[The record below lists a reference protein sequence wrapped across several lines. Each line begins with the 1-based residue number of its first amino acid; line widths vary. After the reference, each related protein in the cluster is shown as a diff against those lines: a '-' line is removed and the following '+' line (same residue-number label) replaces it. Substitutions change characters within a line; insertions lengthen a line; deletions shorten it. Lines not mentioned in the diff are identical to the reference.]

1 MRLQFNQMK
10 NYFQIVLL
18 LLLCTSLKAQDKN
31 VFDIARKGTLSEIEG
46 IYKQNPELVNAINDN
61 KATPLIL
68 ACYRNNE
75 AVALYLSDK
84 VSNINYNS
92 GMGTAL
98 MAAIMSGNKVII
110 EKLISKKADLDQ
122 QDIQGK
128 TALIYAAFNNNFEV
142 AQLLVKAGAN
152 SKLADNEKRT
162 ALDYAKFN
170 KNTQLIILLD
180 K

>member
-1 MRLQFNQMK
+1 MK
-10 NYFQIVLL
+10 QIILFIYFIVF
-18 LLLCTSLKAQDKN
+18 SAFSQAQDKN
-31 VFDIARKGTLSEIEG
+31 VFDIARKGTLSDIQEIFNQTPDL
-46 IYKQNPELVNAINDN
+46 INSINDN

-84 VSNINYNS
+84 VSNVNYNS

-98 MAAIMSGNKVII
+98 MASIMSGNKVII

-122 QDIQGK
+122 TDTQGK
-128 TALIYAAFNNNFEV
+128 TALIYAAFNNNTEIV
-142 AQLLVKAGAN
+142 QMLIKAGAN
-152 SKLADNEKRT
+152 KKLADKENRT

-180 K
+180 F

>member
-1 MRLQFNQMK
+1 MK
-10 NYFQIVLL
+10 QIILFIYFIVF
-18 LLLCTSLKAQDKN
+18 SAFSQAQDKN
-31 VFDIARKGTLSEIEG
+31 VFDIARKGTLSDIQEIFNQTPDL
-46 IYKQNPELVNAINDN
+46 INSINDN

-84 VSNINYNS
+84 VSNVNYNS

-122 QDIQGK
+122 TDTQGK
-128 TALIYAAFNNNFEV
+128 TALIYAAFNNNTEIV
-142 AQLLVKAGAN
+142 QMLLKAGAN
-152 SKLADNEKRT
+152 KKLADTENRT
-162 ALDYAKFN
+162 ALEYAKFN

-180 K
+180 N

>member
-1 MRLQFNQMK
+1 MK
-10 NYFQIVLL
+10 KFFKIIIL

-31 VFDIARKGTLSEIEG
+31 VFDIARKGTLSDIQEIFN
-46 IYKQNPELVNAINDN
+46 QTPELINAINDN

-84 VSNINYNS
+84 VSNVNYNS

-110 EKLISKKADLDQ
+110 DKLISKKADLDQ
-122 QDIQGK
+122 TDTQGK
-128 TALIYAAFNNNFEV
+128 TALIYAAFNNNTEIV
-142 AQLLVKAGAN
+142 KMLIKAGAN
-152 SKLADNEKRT
+152 KKLADKENRT

-180 K
+180 

>member
-1 MRLQFNQMK
+1 MK
-10 NYFQIVLL
+10 QIVLFI
-18 LLLCTSLKAQDKN
+18 SLIFFSVFLQAQEKT
-31 VFDIARKGTLSEIEG
+31 VFDIARKGTLSEIQE
-46 IYKQNPELVNAINDN
+46 IYNRNPELINAVNDN

-68 ACYRNNE
+68 SCYRNNE
-75 AVALYLSDK
+75 AVALYLLDK

-110 EKLISKKADLDQ
+110 EKLIVKKADLDQ
-122 QDIQGK
+122 IDTQGK
-128 TALIYAAFNNNFEV
+128 SALIYAAFNNNVELV
-142 AQLLVKAGAN
+142 QLLLKAGAN
-152 SKLADNEKRT
+152 KKLADKENRT

-180 K
+180 L

>member
-1 MRLQFNQMK
+1 MK
-10 NYFQIVLL
+10 NFFKLVQL
-18 LLLCTSLKAQDKN
+18 LLLCTSLKAPDKN
-31 VFDIARKGTLSEIEG
+31 VFDVARKGTLIEMEA
-46 IYKQNPELVNAINDN
+46 IYKQKTELVDAVNDN

-75 AVALYLSDK
+75 AVALYLTDK

-110 EKLISKKADLDQ
+110 QKLISKKADLDQ
-122 QDIQGK
+122 KDTQGK
-128 TALIYAAFNNNFEV
+128 TALIYAAFNNNFEI

-152 SKLADNEKRT
+152 SKLADNENRT

-180 K
+180 Q

>member
-1 MRLQFNQMK
+1 MK
-10 NYFQIVLL
+10 NFLQIIIL

-31 VFDIARKGTLSEIEG
+31 VFDIARKGTLSDIQEIFN
-46 IYKQNPELVNAINDN
+46 QTPELINAINDN

-84 VSNINYNS
+84 VSNVNYNS

-98 MAAIMSGNKVII
+98 MASIMSGNKVII

-122 QDIQGK
+122 TDTQGK
-128 TALIYAAFNNNFEV
+128 TALIYASFNNNTEIV
-142 AQLLVKAGAN
+142 QMLIKSGAN
-152 SKLADNEKRT
+152 KKLADKENRT
-162 ALDYAKFN
+162 ALDYAIFN

-180 K
+180 

>member
-1 MRLQFNQMK
+1 MK

-18 LLLCTSLKAQDKN
+18 LLLCTSLKGQVKN
-31 VFDIARKGTLSEIEG
+31 VFDVARKGTLSEIQN

-75 AVALYLSDK
+75 AVALYLSDI

>member
-1 MRLQFNQMK
+1 MQLIQMK
-10 NYFQIVLL
+10 NFLQIVFLL
-18 LLLCTSLKAQDKN
+18 LFCTFLQAQEKN
-31 VFDIARKGTLSEIEG
+31 VFDVARKGTLLEMEA
-46 IYKQNPELVNAINDN
+46 IYKQKPELINSVNDN

-68 ACYRNNE
+68 SCYRNNE

-84 VSNINYNS
+84 VSNMNYNS

-122 QDIQGK
+122 KDTQGK
-128 TALIYAAFNNNFEV
+128 TALIYATFNNNLETV
-142 AQLLVKAGAN
+142 QLLIKAGAN
-152 SKLADNEKRT
+152 SKLADIENRT

-170 KNTQLIILLD
+170 KNTQLIILLNN
-180 K
+180 

>member
-1 MRLQFNQMK
+1 MK
-10 NYFQIVLL
+10 NFFKIIIL

-31 VFDIARKGTLSEIEG
+31 VFDIARKGTLSDIQEIFN
-46 IYKQNPELVNAINDN
+46 QTPELINAINDN

-84 VSNINYNS
+84 VSNVNYNS

-98 MAAIMSGNKVII
+98 MASIMSGNKVII
-110 EKLISKKADLDQ
+110 DKLISKKADLDQ
-122 QDIQGK
+122 TDTQGK
-128 TALIYAAFNNNFEV
+128 TALIYAAFNNNTEIV
-142 AQLLVKAGAN
+142 KMLIKAGAN
-152 SKLADNEKRT
+152 KKLADKENRT
-162 ALDYAKFN
+162 ALDYVKFN

-180 K
+180 

>member
-1 MRLQFNQMK
+1 MK
-10 NYFQIVLL
+10 QIILFIYFIVF
-18 LLLCTSLKAQDKN
+18 SAFSQAQDKN
-31 VFDIARKGTLSEIEG
+31 VFDIARKGTLSDIQEIFNQTPNL
-46 IYKQNPELVNAINDN
+46 INSINDN

-98 MAAIMSGNKVII
+98 MASIMSGNKVII

-122 QDIQGK
+122 TDTQGK
-128 TALIYAAFNNNFEV
+128 TALIYASFNNNTEIV
-142 AQLLVKAGAN
+142 QMLIKAGAN
-152 SKLADNEKRT
+152 KKLADKENRT

-180 K
+180 

>member
-1 MRLQFNQMK
+1 MFYFNIMK
-10 NYFQIVLL
+10 NLFLIPFFLFF
-18 LLLCTSLKAQDKN
+18 CTALHAQDKS
-31 VFDIARKGTLSEIEG
+31 VFDVARKGTVIEMQD
-46 IYKQNPELVNAINDN
+46 IYRQNPELINAINDN

-75 AVALYLSDK
+75 AVALYLLDK

-110 EKLISKKADLDQ
+110 EKLITKKAALDQ
-122 QDIQGK
+122 TDTQGK
-128 TALIYAAFNNNFEV
+128 TALIYAAFNNNIEIV
-142 AQLLVKAGAN
+142 QMLIKAGAN
-152 SKLADNEKRT
+152 KKLADTENRT
-162 ALDYAKFN
+162 ALEYAKFN

-180 K
+180 H

>member
-1 MRLQFNQMK
+1 MK
-10 NYFQIVLL
+10 QIILFIYFILFSAFSQ
-18 LLLCTSLKAQDKN
+18 AQDKN
-31 VFDIARKGTLSEIEG
+31 VFDIARKGTLSDIQEIFNQTPDL
-46 IYKQNPELVNAINDN
+46 INSINDN

-84 VSNINYNS
+84 VSNVNYNS

-98 MAAIMSGNKVII
+98 MASIMSGNKVII

-122 QDIQGK
+122 TDTQGK
-128 TALIYAAFNNNFEV
+128 TALIYAAFNNNTEIV
-142 AQLLVKAGAN
+142 QMLIKAGAN
-152 SKLADNEKRT
+152 KKLADKENRT

-180 K
+180 

>member
-1 MRLQFNQMK
+1 MK
-10 NYFQIVLL
+10 QIILFIYFIVF
-18 LLLCTSLKAQDKN
+18 SAFSQAQDKN
-31 VFDIARKGTLSEIEG
+31 VFDIARKGTLSDIQEIFNQTPDL
-46 IYKQNPELVNAINDN
+46 INSINDN

-122 QDIQGK
+122 TDTQGK
-128 TALIYAAFNNNFEV
+128 TALIYAAFNNNTEIV
-142 AQLLVKAGAN
+142 QMLLKAGAN
-152 SKLADNEKRT
+152 KKLADTENRT
-162 ALDYAKFN
+162 ALEYAKFN

-180 K
+180 N

>member
-1 MRLQFNQMK
+1 MK
-10 NYFQIVLL
+10 QIILFIYFIVF
-18 LLLCTSLKAQDKN
+18 SAFSQAQDKN
-31 VFDIARKGTLSEIEG
+31 VFDIARKGTLSDIQEIFNQTPDL
-46 IYKQNPELVNAINDN
+46 INSINDN

-98 MAAIMSGNKVII
+98 MASIMSGNKVII

-122 QDIQGK
+122 TDTQGK
-128 TALIYAAFNNNFEV
+128 TALIYASFNNNTEIV
-142 AQLLVKAGAN
+142 QMLIKAGAN
-152 SKLADNEKRT
+152 KKLADKENRT

-180 K
+180 

>member
-1 MRLQFNQMK
+1 MK
-10 NYFQIVLL
+10 NFFQIVLL

-31 VFDIARKGTLSEIEG
+31 VFDVARKGTLSEIEG
-46 IYKQNPELVNAINDN
+46 IYKQNPDLLNAINDN

-84 VSNINYNS
+84 VTNINYNS

-98 MAAIMSGNKVII
+98 MAAIMSGNKIII

-122 QDIQGK
+122 KDTQGK
-128 TALIYAAFNNNFEV
+128 TALIYAAFNNNLEITKI
-142 AQLLVKAGAN
+142 LIKAGAN
-152 SKLADNEKRT
+152 SKLADNVKRT

-180 K
+180 H

>member
-1 MRLQFNQMK
+1 MK
-10 NYFQIVLL
+10 QIILFIYFILFSAVSQ
-18 LLLCTSLKAQDKN
+18 AQDKN
-31 VFDIARKGTLSEIEG
+31 VFDIARKGTLSDIQEIFNQTPDL
-46 IYKQNPELVNAINDN
+46 INSINDN

-98 MAAIMSGNKVII
+98 MASIMSGNKVII

-122 QDIQGK
+122 TDTQGK
-128 TALIYAAFNNNFEV
+128 TALIYASFNNNTEIV
-142 AQLLVKAGAN
+142 QMLIKAGAN
-152 SKLADNEKRT
+152 KKLADKENRT

-180 K
+180 

>member
-1 MRLQFNQMK
+1 MK
-10 NYFQIVLL
+10 NFFQIILL
-18 LLLCTSLKAQDKN
+18 LLLCTSLKAQVKN
-31 VFDIARKGTLSEIEG
+31 VFDVARKGTITEIEA
-46 IYKQNPELVNAINDN
+46 IYKQNPELINTVNDN
-61 KATPLIL
+61 NATPLIL

-84 VSNINYNS
+84 VANINYNF

-98 MAAIMSGNKVII
+98 MAAIMSGNKIII

-122 QDIQGK
+122 TDTQGK
-128 TALIYAAFNNNFEV
+128 TALIYAAFNNNTEIV
-142 AQLLVKAGAN
+142 QMLIKAGAN
-152 SKLADNEKRT
+152 KKLADKENRT

-180 K
+180 

>member
-1 MRLQFNQMK
+1 MK
-10 NYFQIVLL
+10 NFFQLVLL
-18 LLLCTSLKAQDKN
+18 LLLCTSLKAQYKN
-31 VFDIARKGTLSEIEG
+31 VFDVARKGTLIEMEA
-46 IYKQNPELVNAINDN
+46 IYKQKTELVDAVNDN

-75 AVALYLSDK
+75 AVALYLTDK

-110 EKLISKKADLDQ
+110 QKLISKKADLDQ
-122 QDIQGK
+122 KDTQGK
-128 TALIYAAFNNNFEV
+128 TALIYAAFNNNFEI

-152 SKLADNEKRT
+152 SKLADNENRT

-180 K
+180 Q

>member
-1 MRLQFNQMK
+1 MK
-10 NYFQIVLL
+10 NVFQLL
-18 LLLCTSLKAQDKN
+18 LLLLFCGSLKAQDKN
-31 VFDIARKGTLSEIEG
+31 VFDVARKGTLTEIEG
-46 IYKQNPELVNAINDN
+46 IYQKNPEFVNAISDN

-98 MAAIMSGNKVII
+98 MAAIMSGNKTII

-122 QDIQGK
+122 KDTQGK
-128 TALIYAAFNNNFEV
+128 TALIYAAFNNNVEIT
-142 AQLLVKAGAN
+142 QMLIKAGAN

-170 KNTQLIILLD
+170 KNTPLIILLD
-180 K
+180 H

>member
-1 MRLQFNQMK
+1 MK
-10 NYFQIVLL
+10 NFLL
-18 LLLCTSLKAQDKN
+18 LAISMLWFTAFQAQDKT
-31 VFDIARKGTLSEIEG
+31 VFDVARKGTLTEIQD
-46 IYKQNPELVNAINDN
+46 IYKRNPELINSINDN

-98 MAAIMSGNKVII
+98 MAAIMSGNKIII
-110 EKLISKKADLDQ
+110 EKLIAKKADLDQ
-122 QDIQGK
+122 KDTQGK
-128 TALIYAAFNNNFEV
+128 TALIYATFNNNTEIV
-142 AQLLVKAGAN
+142 QLLIKAGAN
-152 SKLADNEKRT
+152 IKIADNENRT

-180 K
+180 Y

>member
-1 MRLQFNQMK
+1 MK
-10 NYFQIVLL
+10 NFLL
-18 LLLCTSLKAQDKN
+18 LAIFLLFNSALQAQDKS
-31 VFDIARKGTLSEIEG
+31 VFDVARKGTLTEMQDIF
-46 IYKQNPELVNAINDN
+46 KQNPELINAINDN

-68 ACYRNNE
+68 SCYRNNE

-110 EKLISKKADLDQ
+110 EKLIANKADLNQTDT
-122 QDIQGK
+122 QGK
-128 TALIYAAFNNNFEV
+128 TALIYAAFNNNTEIV
-142 AQLLVKAGAN
+142 QLLIKAGADK
-152 SKLADNEKRT
+152 KLADKENRT

-170 KNTQLIILLD
+170 KNTSLIILLD
-180 K
+180 F

>member
-1 MRLQFNQMK
+1 MK
-10 NYFQIVLL
+10 QIILFIYFILFSAVSQ
-18 LLLCTSLKAQDKN
+18 AQDKN
-31 VFDIARKGTLSEIEG
+31 VFDIARKGTLSDIQEIFNQTPDL
-46 IYKQNPELVNAINDN
+46 INSINDN

-84 VSNINYNS
+84 VSNVNYNS

-98 MAAIMSGNKVII
+98 MASIMSGNKVII

-122 QDIQGK
+122 TDTQGK
-128 TALIYAAFNNNFEV
+128 TALIYASFNNNTEIV
-142 AQLLVKAGAN
+142 QMLIKAGAN
-152 SKLADNEKRT
+152 KKLADKENRT

-180 K
+180 

>member
-1 MRLQFNQMK
+1 MK
-10 NYFQIVLL
+10 HFFQIVLL
-18 LLLCTSLKAQDKN
+18 LLLCTSLKAQNKN
-31 VFDIARKGTLSEIEG
+31 VFDVARKGTLSEMQDIFL
-46 IYKQNPELVNAINDN
+46 QNPELVNAINDN

-84 VSNINYNS
+84 VSDVNYNS

-110 EKLISKKADLDQ
+110 EKLVSKKADLDQ

-128 TALIYAAFNNNFEV
+128 TALIYAAFNNNLEI

-152 SKLADNEKRT
+152 SKLVDNEKRT

-170 KNTQLIILLD
+170 KNTKLIILLD
-180 K
+180 H

>member
-1 MRLQFNQMK
+1 MRQL
-10 NYFQIVLL
+10 VLL
-18 LLLCTSLKAQDKN
+18 FFILFSVSFQAQEKT
-31 VFDIARKGTLSEIEG
+31 VFDIARKGTLSEIQA
-46 IYKQNPELVNAINDN
+46 IYSGNPEIINAVNDN
-61 KATPLIL
+61 KSSPLIL

-75 AVALYLSDK
+75 AVALYLLDK

-110 EKLISKKADLDQ
+110 EKLIAKKADLDQ
-122 QDIQGK
+122 TDTQGK
-128 TALIYAAFNNNFEV
+128 TALIYAAFNNNTEIV
-142 AQLLVKAGAN
+142 QMLLKAGADK
-152 SKLADNEKRT
+152 KLADKENRT

-180 K
+180 N

>member
-1 MRLQFNQMK
+1 MK
-10 NYFQIVLL
+10 QIILFIYFIVF
-18 LLLCTSLKAQDKN
+18 SAFSQAQDKN
-31 VFDIARKGTLSEIEG
+31 VFDIARKGTLSDIQEIFNQTPNL
-46 IYKQNPELVNAINDN
+46 INSINDN

-98 MAAIMSGNKVII
+98 MASIMSGNKVII

-122 QDIQGK
+122 TDTQGK
-128 TALIYAAFNNNFEV
+128 TALIYAAFNNNTEIV
-142 AQLLVKAGAN
+142 QMLIKAGAN
-152 SKLADNEKRT
+152 KKLADKENRT

-180 K
+180 

>member
-1 MRLQFNQMK
+1 MK
-10 NYFQIVLL
+10 NFFQLVLL

-31 VFDIARKGTLSEIEG
+31 VFDVARKGTLIEMEA
-46 IYKQNPELVNAINDN
+46 IYKQKTELVDAVNDN

-75 AVALYLSDK
+75 AVALYLTDK

-110 EKLISKKADLDQ
+110 QKLISKKADLDQ

-128 TALIYAAFNNNFEV
+128 TALIYAAFNNNFEI

-152 SKLADNEKRT
+152 SKLADNENRT

-180 K
+180 Q

>member
-1 MRLQFNQMK
+1 MK
-10 NYFQIVLL
+10 QIILFIYFIVF
-18 LLLCTSLKAQDKN
+18 SAFSQAQDKN
-31 VFDIARKGTLSEIEG
+31 VFDIARKGTLSAIQEIFNQTPDL
-46 IYKQNPELVNAINDN
+46 INSINDN

-98 MAAIMSGNKVII
+98 MASIMSGNKVII

-122 QDIQGK
+122 TDTQGK
-128 TALIYAAFNNNFEV
+128 TALIYASFNNNTEIV
-142 AQLLVKAGAN
+142 QMLIKAGAN
-152 SKLADNEKRT
+152 KKLADKENRT

-180 K
+180 

>member
-1 MRLQFNQMK
+1 MK
-10 NYFQIVLL
+10 NYFKIVLL

-31 VFDIARKGTLSEIEG
+31 VFDVARKGSLTEIQN
-46 IYKQNPELVNAINDN
+46 IYKQNPELVNTINDN

-110 EKLISKKADLDQ
+110 EKLISNKADLDQ

-128 TALIYAAFNNNFEV
+128 TALIYAAFNNNFEI

-152 SKLADNEKRT
+152 SKITDNEKRT

>member
-1 MRLQFNQMK
+1 MK
-10 NYFQIVLL
+10 NLFQTILL
-18 LLLCTSLKAQDKN
+18 LLLCTSLKAQNKN
-31 VFDIARKGTLSEIEG
+31 VFDVARKGTLSEMQDIFL
-46 IYKQNPELVNAINDN
+46 QNPELVNAINDN

-84 VSNINYNS
+84 VSDVNYNS

-110 EKLISKKADLDQ
+110 EKLVSKKADLDQ

-128 TALIYAAFNNNFEV
+128 TALIYAAFNNNLEI

-152 SKLADNEKRT
+152 SKLVDNEKRT

-180 K
+180 H

>member
-1 MRLQFNQMK
+1 MK
-10 NYFQIVLL
+10 NFFQLVLL

-31 VFDIARKGTLSEIEG
+31 VFDVARKGTLIEMEA
-46 IYKQNPELVNAINDN
+46 IYKQKTELVDAVNDN

-75 AVALYLSDK
+75 AVALYLTDK

-110 EKLISKKADLDQ
+110 QKLISKKADLDQ
-122 QDIQGK
+122 KDTQGK
-128 TALIYAAFNNNFEV
+128 TALIYAAFNNNFEI

-152 SKLADNEKRT
+152 SKLADNENRT

-180 K
+180 Q

>member
-1 MRLQFNQMK
+1 MRNF
-10 NYFQIVLL
+10 FQIFFF

-31 VFDIARKGTLSEIEG
+31 VFDVARKGSLSEIQD
-46 IYKQNPELVNAINDN
+46 IYKLNPELVNAINDN

-75 AVALYLSDK
+75 AVALYLTDK
-84 VSNINYNS
+84 VANINYNS

-98 MAAIMSGNKVII
+98 MAAIMSGNKTII
-110 EKLISKKADLDQ
+110 EKLILKKADLDQ
-122 QDIQGK
+122 KDTQGK
-128 TALIYAAFNNNFEV
+128 TALIYAAFNNNLEITKI
-142 AQLLVKAGAN
+142 LIKAGAN

-180 K
+180 H

>member
-1 MRLQFNQMK
+1 MISIQMK
-10 NYFQIVLL
+10 QIILFIYFILFSAFSQ
-18 LLLCTSLKAQDKN
+18 AQDKN
-31 VFDIARKGTLSEIEG
+31 VFDIARKGTLSDIQEIFNQTPDL
-46 IYKQNPELVNAINDN
+46 INAINDN

-84 VSNINYNS
+84 VSNLNYNS

-98 MAAIMSGNKVII
+98 MASIMSGNKVII

-122 QDIQGK
+122 TDTQGK
-128 TALIYAAFNNNFEV
+128 TALIYAAFNNNTEIV
-142 AQLLVKAGAN
+142 QMLIKAGAN
-152 SKLADNEKRT
+152 KKLADKENRT

-180 K
+180 F

>member
-1 MRLQFNQMK
+1 MISIQMK
-10 NYFQIVLL
+10 QIILFIYFILFSAFSQ
-18 LLLCTSLKAQDKN
+18 AQDKN
-31 VFDIARKGTLSEIEG
+31 VFDIARKGTLSDIQEIFNQTPDL
-46 IYKQNPELVNAINDN
+46 INAINDN

-84 VSNINYNS
+84 VSNLNYNS

-98 MAAIMSGNKVII
+98 MASIMSGNKVII

-122 QDIQGK
+122 TDTQGK
-128 TALIYAAFNNNFEV
+128 TALIYAAFNNNTEIV
-142 AQLLVKAGAN
+142 QMLIKAGAN
-152 SKLADNEKRT
+152 KKLADKENRT

-180 K
+180 

>member
-1 MRLQFNQMK
+1 MRLQFKPMK

-31 VFDIARKGTLSEIEG
+31 VFDVARKGSLSEIQN

-110 EKLISKKADLDQ
+110 EKLISNKADLDQ

-128 TALIYAAFNNNFEV
+128 TALIYAAFNNNFEI

-152 SKLADNEKRT
+152 SKITDNEKRT